1 MERCE
6 SVASLQRTLIISTDG
21 KTWLHR
27 RRHTRLTGYQAGAAT
42 VINRGRC
49 SNDA

>member
-1 MERCE
+1 MERCD
-6 SVASLQRTLIISTDG
+6 SVASLQRTRFNTNG
-21 KTWLHR
+21 KTWLYR

>member
-27 RRHTRLTGYQAGAAT
+27 RRHTRLAGYQAGAAT
-42 VINRGRC
+42 VINCGRC